1 MGSCTLRLLCI
12 LGALLIRTVYNVAV
26 HLTDLITLSMPC
38 DHEGPAESM
47 VDEVEQGPLLLLL
60 ATL

>member
-12 LGALLIRTVYNVAV
+12 LGALLLRTVYNVAL
-26 HLTDLITLSMPC
+26 HLTDLITLSIPC
-38 DHEGPAESM
+38 DHEGPAECI
-47 VDEVEQGPLLLLL
+47 VDEVEQWTMLLLL

>member
-26 HLTDLITLSMPC
+26 HLTDLITLSIPC
-38 DHEGPAESM
+38 DHEGPAECM
-47 VDEVEQGPLLLLL
+47 VDEGEQWSMLLFL
-60 ATL
+60 AIL

>member
-47 VDEVEQGPLLLLL
+47 VDEVEQWSMLLLL
-60 ATL
+60 AIL